1 MAKSLYKYIGDAWH
15 KPKDK
20 DVAAEIRWHRMI
32 QWRSENVFIRIDR
45 PTRLDRARSLG
56 YRAKPGFVIVR
67 TRVRRGGLRKRAIRK
82 GRKPRSKGIL
92 SITMSKSIKRIAEE
106 RTQKHYPNMEVLNS
120 YWVGQDGR
128 HKFFEVILVDP
139 AHPAIMSDPKINWI
153 CEKQHRSR
161 VYRGLTSAG
170 KKGRGLWWKGRGV
183 EHNRPSIKAGQ
194 GRGK

>member
-1 MAKSLYKYIGDAWH
+1 MAKSLYKYIGEAWH
-15 KPKDK
+15 KQDK
-20 DVAAEIRWHRMI
+20 TYVGELRWGRMI
-32 QWRSENVFIRIDR
+32 QWRSEPVFTRIER
-45 PTRLDRARSLG
+45 PTRLDRARALG

-128 HKFFEVILVDP
+128 HKFFEVILVDVC
-139 AHPAIMSDPKINWI
+139 HPSIQKDPKINWI
-153 CEKQHRSR
+153 CAKQHRSR
-161 VYRGLTSAG
+161 VFRGLTSAG
-170 KKGRGLWWKGRGV
+170 RKGRGLRWKGKGV
-183 EHNRPSIKAGQ
+183 EHARPSIKAGD
-194 GRGK
+194 GRAK

>member
-1 MAKSLYKYIGDAWH
+1 MAKSLYKYIGEAWH
-15 KPKDK
+15 QPGKSI
-20 DVAAEIRWHRMI
+20 VGELRWDRMI
-32 QWRSENVFIRIDR
+32 QWRSENVFTRIER
-45 PTRLDRARSLG
+45 PTRLDRARAIG

-92 SITMSKSIKRIAEE
+92 SITMSKSIRRIAEE
-106 RTQKHYPNMEVLNS
+106 RCQKHYPNMEILNS

-153 CEKQHRSR
+153 CEKEQSGRAN
-161 VYRGLTSAG
+161 RGLTSAG
-170 KKGRGLWWKGRGV
+170 KKGRGLRRKGKGA
-183 EHNRPSIKAGQ
+183 EKARPSVGAHDRGIK
-194 GRGK
+194 

>member
-1 MAKSLYKYIGDAWH
+1 MAKSLYKYIGEAWH
-15 KPKDK
+15 QPGKSI
-20 DVAAEIRWHRMI
+20 VGELRWDRMI
-32 QWRSENVFIRIDR
+32 QWRSENVFTRIER
-45 PTRLDRARSLG
+45 PTRLDRARAIG

-92 SITMSKSIKRIAEE
+92 SITMSKSIRRIAEE
-106 RTQKHYPNMEVLNS
+106 RCQKHYPNMEILNS

-153 CEKQHRSR
+153 CEKQHKSR
-161 VYRGLTSAG
+161 VYRGLTAAG
-170 KKGRGLWWKGRGV
+170 RKGRGLMWKGRGV